1 MVPITWRPSVLILTG
16 HKASMLGHTNT
27 DILKVYCRQSW
38 GQEDDEEMSNG
49 LLLLHSQ
56 AAHRQSCSLSDGKIK
71 LSSTSTLA
79 APAALKMQEVVAREG
94 CVGV

>member
-1 MVPITWRPSVLILTG
+1 
-16 HKASMLGHTNT
+16 
-27 DILKVYCRQSW
+27 
-38 GQEDDEEMSNG
+38 MSNG

-56 AAHRQSCSLSDGKIK
+56 AAHKQSCSLSEGKIK